1 MERPRIA
8 LNLYLLREEAARD
21 LPAALRVAK
30 DCGYDGV
37 ELAATQGLEV
47 DDLIALL
54 AEVGLTAVS
63 SHVPFGDFA
72 ADLPGTIDH
81 YQRLGCSF
89 VVLGWLEEALRHT
102 GPGYAAVIEQVGVF
116 ARTCRAAGLPLAY
129 HNHDFEF
136 TAGSPDGMT
145 QLLEALPPE
154 VLEAQF
160 DVGWL
165 SIVGQNPVEWLERW
179 AGRYRSVHLKD
190 YFPSQRASGYDF
202 CALGEGVMDF
212 PPILR
217 AAWQGGARWFIVDQD
232 WDTVHTPAAAAAV
245 SAQYLRQALEHVSD

>member
-1 MERPRIA
+1 MERARIA

-21 LPAALRVAK
+21 LPATLRVAK

-37 ELAATQGLEV
+37 ELAATQGWDV
-47 DDLIALL
+47 GDLAALL

-72 ADLPGTIDH
+72 ADLPGTIDR
-81 YQRLGCSF
+81 YRRLGCSF

-102 GPGYAAVIEQVGVF
+102 GPGFAAVTAQIGAF
-116 ARTCRAAGLPLAY
+116 GRACQGAGLPLAY

-136 TAGSPDGMT
+136 TAGAPDGVS
-145 QLLEALPPE
+145 LLLNALPPDTLE
-154 VLEAQF
+154 VQL

-165 SIVGQNPVEWLERW
+165 SIVGQDPEAWLQRW

-190 YFPSQRASGYDF
+190 YFRSARPAGYDF

-212 PPILR
+212 PSILR
-217 AAWQGGARWFIVDQD
+217 TAWQGGARWFIVDQD
-232 WDTVHTPAAAAAV
+232 WDTVHTPVEAAAV
-245 SAQYLRQALEHVSD
+245 SARYLRQALAGVER